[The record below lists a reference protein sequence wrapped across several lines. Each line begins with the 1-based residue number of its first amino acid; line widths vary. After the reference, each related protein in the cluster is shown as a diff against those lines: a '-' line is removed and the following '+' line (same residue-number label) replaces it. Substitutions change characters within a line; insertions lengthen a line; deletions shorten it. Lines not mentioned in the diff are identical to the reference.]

1 MKVLSLI
8 MVLAAALVLASTA
21 QAGKITVSATYD
33 GTYIDLTVCGTGS
46 KTVEVR
52 VIGPDINSPGDNVQ
66 VGQFVNTI
74 DNCFDW
80 NDTFLAPVPGTYT
93 IEVGNL
99 RHNNTFASTTVTVP

>member
-52 VIGPDINSPGDNVQ
+52 VIHPDGSVE

-80 NDTFLAPVPGTYT
+80 NDTFLAPESGTYT
-93 IEVGNL
+93 VEVGNL

>member
-1 MKVLSLI
+1 MKRLVLI
-8 MVLAAALVLASTA
+8 AAVLALVLVPVA
-21 QAGKITVSATYD
+21 QAGKITVSASYD

-52 VIGPDINSPGDNVQ
+52 VINPDGSVQ

-99 RHNNTFASTTVTVP
+99 RHNNTFASTTVVVP

>member
-1 MKVLSLI
+1 MRYIVLVI
-8 MVLAAALVLASTA
+8 AILALALAPAA

-52 VIGPDINSPGDNVQ
+52 VIHPDGSVQ

-74 DNCFDW
+74 DDCFDW
-80 NDTFLAPVPGTYT
+80 NDAFLAPESGTYT
-93 IEVGNL
+93 VEVGNL
-99 RHNNTFASTTVTVP
+99 SHKNTFASTTVTVP

>member
-52 VIGPDINSPGDNVQ
+52 VIHPDGSVQ

-80 NDTFLAPVPGTYT
+80 NDAFPAPESGTYT
-93 IEVGNL
+93 VEVGNL
-99 RHNNTFASTTVTVP
+99 SGNNTYASTTVVVP

>member
-1 MKVLSLI
+1 MRYLLVVAAVFVLL
-8 MVLAAALVLASTA
+8 LVPAA
-21 QAGKITVSATYD
+21 QAAKITVSASYD
-33 GTYIDLTVCGTGS
+33 GNIDFTVCGTGS

-52 VIGPDINSPGDNVQ
+52 VIGPDISSPGDNVQ

-80 NDTFLAPVPGTYT
+80 NDWSAPVPGTYT

-99 RHNNTFASTTVTVP
+99 RHNNTYASTTVVVP